1 MAILKVVGGAN
12 VGQTWEVKEPR
23 CVLGRHPDCDI
34 PIDHL
39 DTSRHHAQVV
49 AVADEYFLEDLHSR
63 NGTWLNQKRLG
74 AKERLND
81 GDRIRI
87 SETVLEFGGVA
98 SPRPERPPASLIV
111 EDREGAPEV
120 RAVIPCD
127 PSSTREVGRAVSLM
141 RSEINA
147 LLEIAQG
154 LRKTLA
160 LDEVFPQVLD
170 SLFKIFPAVERGF
183 IVFREE
189 NGLLSPQCV
198 KVREPGERQQVRIS
212 STIVN
217 RAMDS
222 QQAVLSADA
231 AGDFR
236 FKGSDSLSQIAIR
249 SVMCAPLIDA
259 DGHSFGAIQIDT
271 VNYRGRFREEDL
283 RLFVAVATQASI
295 AFDNA
300 RMHEKALRQ
309 REIERDLELADQIQ
323 RSFLPAGPPQVA
335 GYQFFDYYYPASYVG
350 GDYYSYLPLADGRL
364 AIVVADVVGHG
375 LAAAML
381 TAKLSAELRYQLLTA
396 APVEAINR
404 VNRSLA
410 ETLAENHFIT
420 LVLMVLD
427 PNTGQINLVN
437 AGHPTPIVR
446 SHGGRIEELGTEVS
460 GFPLGVARDTTYEE
474 CSFQVPAGGLVLVYT
489 DGITEAMHAE
499 KGVYGL
505 ARLHEQV
512 EAASGDPRQIGQL
525 VIDDVR
531 RFIGTNPQSDDM
543 CLVCFGRE

>member
-1 MAILKVVGGAN
+1 MAYLKVVGGSN
-12 VGQTWEVKEPR
+12 QGQTWELKEPR
-23 CVLGRHPDCDI
+23 SVLGRHPDCDI

-49 AVADEYFLEDLHSR
+49 AVGGEFFLEDLHSR
-63 NGTWLNQKRLG
+63 NGTWLNQKRVG
-74 AKERLND
+74 GRQRLSD

-87 SETVLEFGGVA
+87 SETVLEFSGA
-98 SPRPERPPASLIV
+98 LSRSPAKAAAAVVV
-111 EDREGAPEV
+111 EDGEESSEV
-120 RAVIPCD
+120 RAVLPCD

-154 LRKTLA
+154 LRKTLS
-160 LDEVFPQVLD
+160 LDEVFPQILE
-170 SLFKIFPAVERGF
+170 SLFKIFPVVERGF
-183 IVFREE
+183 IVFRGED
-189 NGLLSPQCV
+189 GTLTPRCV
-198 KVREPGERQQVRIS
+198 KVREPSGREEVRIS

-217 RAMDS
+217 RVMDS
-222 QQAVLSADA
+222 QQAILSADA
-231 AGDFR
+231 TGDFR
-236 FKGSDSLSQIAIR
+236 FKGSESLSQVAIR

-259 DGHSFGAIQIDT
+259 DGRSFGAIQIDT

-283 RLFVAVATQASI
+283 RVFVAVATQASI

-300 RMHEKALRQ
+300 RMHETALRQ

-323 RSFLPAGPPQVA
+323 RSFLPGGPPEVA
-335 GYQFFDYYYPASYVG
+335 GYRFFDYYWPASYVG
-350 GDYYSYLPLADGRL
+350 GDYYSYLPLPDGRL